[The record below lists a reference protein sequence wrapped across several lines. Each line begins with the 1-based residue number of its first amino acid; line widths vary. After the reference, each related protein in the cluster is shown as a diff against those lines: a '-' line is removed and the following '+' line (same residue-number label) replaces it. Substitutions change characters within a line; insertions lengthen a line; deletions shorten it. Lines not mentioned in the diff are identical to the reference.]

1 MTGRLAE
8 PARTSRRGE
17 GGSVLMLRRN
27 PGPWVAAQRTH
38 DFVYLPAAARPSVYV
53 VRGIAAH
60 AIPGVAPAGSNRT
73 EPVIRTPGTRSPTGQ
88 PLIHNR
94 QGVLGRG
101 LLAASLPG

>member
-17 GGSVLMLRRN
+17 GRSVLMLRRN
-27 PGPWVAAQRTH
+27 PGPWVAAQRTN

-60 AIPGVAPAGSNRT
+60 AIPGMAPAGSNRT
-73 EPVIRTPGTRSPTGQ
+73 EPGHPYSRHALAHGT
-88 PLIHNR
+88 
-94 QGVLGRG
+94 
-101 LLAASLPG
+101 AAHS